1 MFQSGK
7 SIELFLLYCI
17 HCFFAA
23 VEGEILTIT
32 TFTDNNVVKVTATSN
47 NSGNRRNG
55 ADTLLYFELT
65 DEILNGEFSF
75 FSRLIIF
82 LKEIT

>member
-1 MFQSGK
+1 MGRVLKFVCY
-7 SIELFLLYCI
+7 IVFI
-17 HCFFAA
+17 VFFAA